1 MKLFSPQ
8 EVRDKKNLETARDI
22 LRTKEVEDV
31 LKKTNQQLAQAEADF
46 ASALA
51 KNKRIW
57 ANEEAEHAKRVSEMS
72 EEIKELEQRKAQA
85 LIPIQMY
92 KDQADTLLKEAQ
104 ETIELAKIREY
115 QARETQNTLEDK
127 LDELGE
133 REEILIE
140 DERVIQRKK
149 EGIKA
154 QEKNIELQSAEL
166 TRKIEEFLKQ
176 KGLAEADL
184 KKRDKELT
192 MREMSIVSREKALE
206 RGISSLAEEKTKI
219 ADQRATLERALNRKK

>member
-31 LKKTNQQLAQAEADF
+31 LKRTNQQLAQAEADF

-57 ANEEAEHAKRVSEMS
+57 ANEETEHAKRVSEMS

-104 ETIELAKIREY
+104 EALELAKVREY
-115 QARETQNTLEDK
+115 QARETQNALEDK
-127 LDELGE
+127 LDEL
-133 REEILIE
+133 
-140 DERVIQRKK
+140 
-149 EGIKA
+149 
-154 QEKNIELQSAEL
+154 S
-166 TRKIEEFLKQ
+166 
-176 KGLAEADL
+176 
-184 KKRDKELT
+184 
-192 MREMSIVSREKALE
+192 
-206 RGISSLAEEKTKI
+206 
-219 ADQRATLERALNRKK
+219 